1 MNKYAKRTIAITFMS
16 FLFLGMFFMACSSGP
31 KQLQVSIQGTQEMN
45 NRKACVIYVY
55 LLKTDTN
62 FLNTTNLSFWQDE
75 TEPFADDIIAKRRYQ
90 LVPGDTKTESLKLT
104 DETNFIGAIA
114 DFNEPDREGWRRIY
128 PIVKDTPDQIY
139 VIIGY
144 NRVEIQ

>member
-1 MNKYAKRTIAITFMS
+1 MNKYNKKTVLIL
-16 FLFLGMFFMACSSGP
+16 FLSIFFLGMFFTACSSGP
-31 KQLQVSIQGTQEMN
+31 KQIQVSIQGTQEMN

-114 DFNEPDREGWRRIY
+114 DFNEPDREGWRRIL
-128 PIVKDTPDQIY
+128 PIVKETPDQIY
-139 VIIGY
+139 VIVGY